1 MLGGTTTLSGT
12 LDICIA
18 DIPDDTVYLT
28 ESGPGNESPG
38 LGSIGDGSVIEL
50 VHGRERSTVTIRHRE
65 KSEMFTDLME
75 IGADLA
81 RRIKLRHQCRYEWFF
96 ARGQGILVL
105 KAKPVSSCT
114 AILAG
119 NRRLGKGFVSIGSE
133 LLARLGVPENKGM
146 PVRIVYGSRA
156 RTLKLYI
163 PSNLLENRLQLAPPA
178 FRYWGLV
185 PGRPYRLRYD
195 QRSGTLT
202 VVPFF
207 NAPISG
213 ISRETTDRPTNQA

>member
-1 MLGGTTTLSGT
+1 MQSGT
-12 LDICIA
+12 LDVCIA
-18 DIPDDTVYLT
+18 DIPDGTVYFT

-50 VHGRERSTVTIRHRE
+50 VHGKERSAVTIRHRE

-75 IGADLA
+75 VGADLA
-81 RRIKLRHQCRYEWFF
+81 HRLKLRHQRRYEWFCEPG
-96 ARGQGILVL
+96 RGILLL

-133 LLARLGVPENKGM
+133 LLARLGMPENKGM
-146 PVRIVYGSRA
+146 PVRIVYGSRIK
-156 RTLKLYI
+156 TLKLYI
-163 PSNLLENRLQLAPPA
+163 PSNLLEHRLHLAPPA
-178 FRYWGLV
+178 FRHWGLV
-185 PGRPYRLRYD
+185 PGKTYRLRYD
-195 QRSGTLT
+195 QRSGTLM
-202 VVPFF
+202 VMPFF

-213 ISRETTDRPTNQA
+213 ISREAVDRPASRS